1 MLQKH
6 KYIKKERIR
15 YRKTKTFKAKKGENE
30 KGEKFLVGMLHI
42 QKKTT
47 RCHDD
52 EKNLKRV
59 LENDFTYLV

>member
-30 KGEKFLVGMLHI
+30 KREKFLVGTLHI
-42 QKKTT
+42 RKKTP
-47 RCHDD
+47 CHDD